1 MVHGMFIDKGLS
13 DWQIVQHKNGSAKV
27 DFCGTWILI
36 KDAVKQGIDYVQ
48 PMIKVYNEADN
59 SVVIDW
65 TEASYTKEDD
75 AYKGDWNVTL
85 DIPAGGPYRIET
97 GLFAKCVVE
106 GLSWTF
112 RGDACLHV
120 GVGDLFVIAG
130 QSNAAGYAKDTAYD
144 MPEMGVNLYRNRG
157 KWDIAS
163 HPMNEAT
170 FAADMPNA
178 ERGNSGVSPFL
189 SFGKTLKSIT
199 GYPVGL
205 IQTAMG
211 GLSIKKWDSDKARM
225 YMNMVDKAKE
235 CGDIAGVL
243 WYQGCSDTYHDNC
256 DEYKDKYYGM
266 INRYREALGYDVP
279 FFTFQLNRQING
291 INDPGWGLI
300 RENQRMAAHDLNDV
314 YVLPTTNAKLF
325 DEIHNCAYS
334 CMQIGQNMAKMC
346 AHVLYGKEEFFAPE
360 IKEAVLENQVLTLSF
375 DNVKGGLTAPSCECK
390 ASGFTVEDETGVM
403 AFDNIAIDRKVP
415 DKITIKLN
423 REAIGFVD
431 VSFAW
436 EANPTPAPV
445 FDSATGLPLLSFYKF
460 KVTKRRV

>member
-13 DWQIVQHKNGSAKV
+13 DWQIVQHKSGYAKV

-36 KDAVKQGIDYVQ
+36 KDAVKQGIDFVQ

-65 TEASYTKEDD
+65 TDTEFNKEED
-75 AYKGDWNVTL
+75 AYKGEWSVTL
-85 DIPAGGPYRIET
+85 NIPAGGPYRIET
-97 GLFAKCVVE
+97 GLFAKCVVP
-106 GLSWTF
+106 GISWTF
-112 RGDACLHV
+112 RGDARLHV

-130 QSNAAGYAKDTAYD
+130 QSNAAGYAKDSAYD
-144 MPEMGVNLYRNRG
+144 PCEMGIHLYRNRS

-189 SFGKTLKSIT
+189 AFGKTVKKLT

-205 IQTAMG
+205 IQTSMG
-211 GLSIKKWDSDKARM
+211 GLSIKKWDSNKARM
-225 YMNMVDKAKE
+225 FMNMVDKAKE
-235 CGDIAGVL
+235 CGSIAGVL
-243 WYQGCSDTYHDNC
+243 WYQGCSDTYHENC
-256 DEYKDKYYGM
+256 DAYKEKYYDM

-291 INDPGWGLI
+291 INDPGWGLV
-300 RENQRMAAHDLNDV
+300 RENQRTASHDLKDV
-314 YVLPTTNAKLF
+314 YVLPTTNEKLY
-325 DEIHNCAYS
+325 DEIHNCAHS
-334 CMQIGQNMAKMC
+334 CIHLGENMARLVG
-346 AHVLYGKEEFFAPE
+346 HVLYGTEGFLAPD
-360 IKEAVLENQVLTLSF
+360 IKKAVLENQVLTMKF
-375 DNVKGGLTAPSCECK
+375 ENVYGSIIAPSWEAK
-390 ASGFTVEDETGVM
+390 ASGFTVEDETGIIS
-403 AFDNIAIDRKVP
+403 FESISIDRNIN
-415 DKITIKLN
+415 DEITIELK

-436 EANPTPAPV
+436 EAYPTTAPA
-445 FDSATGLPLLSFYKF
+445 FDSKTGLPLLSFYKF
-460 KVTKRRV
+460 RVEKRRV